1 VVHLYGRAFD
11 RDQSSD
17 CWQASRPGRIIPGYL
32 YGSPLAGRGDLEATA
47 THDLRDCATA
57 GDLSRVAA
65 RVPAMIGEMLDAGRT
80 VQEIGYAVSDVA
92 DNITTRLLEIAEAKL
107 GPPPVRYAWLAAG
120 SQGRRELTAGSDQD
134 NGIVLDDSF
143 RGGTQRA
150 YFRALAGFVC
160 DGLHQ
165 CGYVY
170 CPGEMMAMNERWC
183 QTLSVWRGYFSEWI
197 EQPQPKALMLSSVC
211 FDFRSIGGDPALFD
225 RLHDLVLRKTER
237 NTIFLAYLASNAISR
252 EPPIGFFRN
261 FRLTRGGE
269 HDGTM
274 DLKIN
279 GITPIVE
286 LARVHAL
293 ATGIPEV
300 NTFRRLEALGAAGT
314 LSEPGTA
321 EMIEALELIG
331 SLRLRHQVG
340 MARQG
345 RRPDNHVPLVEL
357 SSAER
362 KRLRA
367 AFVSVATMQSSM
379 ASKYQ
384 HGYL

>member
-1 VVHLYGRAFD
+1 
-11 RDQSSD
+11 
-17 CWQASRPGRIIPGYL
+17 
-32 YGSPLAGRGDLEATA
+32 LEAIA
-47 THDLRDCATA
+47 TQDPRDCATP
-57 GDLSRVAA
+57 AA
-65 RVPAMIGEMLDAGRT
+65 LTRIAASVPAMIGGMLDAGRT
-80 VQEIGYAVSDVA
+80 VREVGHAVSDVA
-92 DNITTRLLEIAEAKL
+92 DGITNRLLELAEAKF
-107 GPPPVRYAWLAAG
+107 GPPPVPYAWLAAG
-120 SQGRRELTAGSDQD
+120 SQGRQELTAGSDQD

-143 RGGTQRA
+143 REDGQRG

-160 DGLHQ
+160 DGLHE

-170 CPGEMMAMNERWC
+170 CPGEMMATTERWC
-183 QTLSVWRGYFSEWI
+183 QPLSVWRGYFSEWI
-197 EQPQPKALMLSSVC
+197 EQPQPKALMLSSVF
-211 FDFRSIGGDPALFD
+211 FDFRSIGGDPMLFG
-225 RLHDLVLRKTER
+225 RLHDLVLRKTRR
-237 NTIFLAYLASNAISR
+237 NTIFLAYLASNAMSR

-261 FRLTRGGE
+261 FRLARGGG
-269 HDGTM
+269 HNGTM
-274 DLKIN
+274 DLKLN

-300 NTFRRLEALGAAGT
+300 NTYRRLEALGAAGT
-314 LSEPGTA
+314 LSAPGTA

-345 RRPDNHVPLVEL
+345 RRPDNHVPLAEL
-357 SSAER
+357 SPAER